1 MTDSIE
7 RQTAGPEEPERGA
20 DSHSARITTTR
31 PSGSSVESP
40 WEDTVALGVDLAR
53 AVEAAA
59 ADRLSGVE
67 SLVLLLHYVEGWE
80 TDEIAER
87 LDMSYTQVRRTLRRA
102 LKAIEET
109 GLLHGYGKEARRETR

>member
-1 MTDSIE
+1 MTDSME
-7 RQTAGPEEPERGA
+7 TQTAGSEEAERG
-20 DSHSARITTTR
+20 SASRSAPIAATR
-31 PSGSSVESP
+31 LSGSSVESP

-102 LKAIEET
+102 LKALEET
-109 GLLHGYGKEARRETR
+109 GLLQGYGKEAKRETR